1 MTGPLVIMGKMKR
14 ILLLISCAG
23 AWLGAAELSGVHSVY
38 LLSMPHG
45 LDQYL
50 ANRLTNN
57 GVFQVVTDPKLADA
71 FFTDRIGEAFEQ
83 KLAGLLPAPAAPA
96 KSGQESASAPKGQIA
111 PAGNALIT
119 DTVNKLDNPALRS
132 SFSGAKGTIFLVGA
146 KSHQVVWSVFESS
159 TGSDSKQLDRAASD
173 IVSRL
178 QRDLKKQ

>member
-1 MTGPLVIMGKMKR
+1 MKR
-14 ILLLISCAG
+14 ILLLMWCAG
-23 AWLGAAELSGVHSVY
+23 ASLGAAELSGVHSVY

-83 KLAGLLPAPAAPA
+83 KLAVLLPPPAAPE
-96 KSGQESASAPKGQIA
+96 KSAQETSATKGQIA
-111 PAGNALIT
+111 PGGNALIT
-119 DTVNKLDNPALRS
+119 DTVNKLENPALRS
-132 SFSGAKGTIFLVGA
+132 SFSSAKGTIFLVGA
-146 KSHQVVWSVFESS
+146 KSHQVVWSIFESPS
-159 TGSDSKQLDRAASD
+159 GSDSKQLDREASD
-173 IVSRL
+173 IVTRL

>member
-1 MTGPLVIMGKMKR
+1 M
-14 ILLLISCAG
+14 CCFG
-23 AWLGAAELSGVHSVY
+23 AWLGAAELSSVRSVY

-71 FFTDRIGEAFEQ
+71 VFTDRIGEAFEQ
-83 KLAGLLPAPAAPA
+83 KLAGLLPPAGAPQKPEENTGAA
-96 KSGQESASAPKGQIA
+96 KGQIA
-111 PAGNALIT
+111 PGGNALIT
-119 DTVNKLDNPALRS
+119 DTVNKLENPALRS

-146 KSHQVVWSVFESS
+146 KSHQVIWSIFESPS
-159 TGSDSKQLDRAASD
+159 GSDSKQLDRAASD

-178 QRDLKKQ
+178 QRDLKK

>member
-1 MTGPLVIMGKMKR
+1 MGKMKR
-14 ILLLISCAG
+14 ILLLMYCAG
-23 AWLGAAELSGVHSVY
+23 AWLGAAELSGIHAVY

-83 KLAGLLPAPAAPA
+83 KLAGLLPAPPEPA
-96 KSGQESASAPKGQIA
+96 KSSEANTSGGKGQTA
-111 PAGNALIT
+111 PGGNALIT
-119 DTVNKLDNPALRS
+119 DTVNKLDNPAMRS
-132 SFSGAKGTIFLVGA
+132 SFGGAKGTIFLVGA
-146 KSHQVVWSVFESS
+146 KSHLVVWSMFESLD
-159 TGSDSKQLDRAASD
+159 GSDSKQLDHAASD
-173 IVSRL
+173 IVTRL